1 MIILEKALLLKL
13 LIEYKY
19 ERKVILKR
27 LKQLIR
33 GFGSWKRKF
42 IQNYDNF
49 NDEQKLYIKNTLI
62 DARKDLY
69 SIIKEQKYF
78 AGYIL
83 MLSSDIRIKI
93 KD

>member
-1 MIILEKALLLKL
+1 M
-13 LIEYKY
+13 
-19 ERKVILKR
+19 
-27 LKQLIR
+27 KQLIR

-42 IQNYDNF
+42 IQNYDKF

-62 DARKDLY
+62 NARKNLY
-69 SIIKEQKYF
+69 SIIKEQKYI